1 LSVLAGILPAPDD
14 VGSPVTTLTLFP
26 LEPVEG
32 APAEGASVSR
42 ATTVYGVHAYHT
54 KVPVEGIEPY
64 VRQHSA
70 PGDTVIDPF
79 CGSGMTGLAALRL
92 GRRPLLSDLSPA
104 AVHIAG
110 NYTSP
115 CNPGAYAV
123 AVERVIAAV
132 DREPGTLYGTSCHQC
147 GRQATTAYV
156 VWSDIRRCPS
166 CTYEMRVWDQR
177 ETGLRHLTCTGCG
190 TGFRKAA
197 APVVGEVAVSVNV
210 DCKAC
215 GRLDREPTPED
226 VAKSQRSR
234 SEIPY
239 WYPRVPFGPDR
250 AMWRSGHREVGIV
263 DVADFY
269 SPRNLQAL
277 AALWAAIEQEPDTR
291 LRSALTFTFTAI
303 ANRASRRYQWNAK
316 RPTNVLGGT
325 LYVSS
330 LRYEFNVFGLWRRKV
345 AAVRRLFVETTGFTT
360 VAEVA
365 QASATALPYPSNS
378 VDYCFTDPPFGGNIV
393 YSDCSILW
401 EAWLG
406 NLTDTNAEAVMS
418 HTGKGLDEY
427 SELMT
432 ASFREIH
439 RVLKPGAAATV
450 VFQNTDSAVWDALVT
465 STVEAGFSMEQV
477 EVLHKR
483 QPSFKG
489 VKAQEEGERVAAS
502 DVVLTLR
509 RAERRVAKPSG
520 TGFEPIWDAVSR
532 ELRRSD
538 ISKRQRSSGH
548 LYAIAVAAAI
558 NAGIAA
564 TETTFEWLEGWLNEN
579 CVIREGGW
587 HLAEAPAGV

>member
-1 LSVLAGILPAPDD
+1 VPD
-14 VGSPVTTLTLFP
+14 LTLFP
-26 LEPVEG
+26 PDTEPPSSSG
-32 APAEGASVSR
+32 SGVSR
-42 ATTVYGVHAYHT
+42 ATTVYGAHAYHT

-70 PGDTVIDPF
+70 VGDTVIDPF

-92 GRRPLLSDLSPA
+92 DRRPLLSDLSPA
-104 AVHIAG
+104 AVHIAR

-115 CNPGAYAV
+115 CNPVAYAV
-123 AVERVIAAV
+123 AVEHVLAAV
-132 DREPGTLYGTSCHQC
+132 DGEPEALYGTSCHKC
-147 GRQATTAYV
+147 GQQATTSYV
-156 VWSDIRRCPS
+156 VWSDIRRCPE
-166 CTYEMRVWDQR
+166 CAHEMRVWDQR
-177 ETGLRHLTCTGCG
+177 ETGLRHLTCPACG
-190 TGFRKAA
+190 TGFRKGSAR
-197 APVVGEVAVSVNV
+197 VVGEVAVSVNI

-215 GRLDREPTPED
+215 GRLHREPTPED
-226 VAKSQRSR
+226 FAKAGRSR
-234 SEIPY
+234 TEIPY
-239 WYPRVPFGPDR
+239 WYPRVPFGPER
-250 AMWRSGHREVGIV
+250 AMWRSGHRELGID

-269 SPRNLQAL
+269 SPRNLRAL
-277 AALWAAIEQEPDTR
+277 AALWAAIQLEPASR

-345 AAVRRLFVETTGFTT
+345 AAVQRLFRETAGLTGH
-360 VAEVA
+360 AEVA
-365 QASATALPYPSNS
+365 QASAMALPYESNS

-406 NLTDTNAEAVMS
+406 HLTDTSAEAVIS
-418 HTGKGLDEY
+418 HTGKGLDQY

-439 RVLKPGAAATV
+439 RLLKPGAAATV
-450 VFQNTDSAVWDALVT
+450 VFQNTDLAVWDALIT

-509 RAERRVAKPSG
+509 RAERRVAKPAGS
-520 TGFEPIWDAVSR
+520 GFEPIWDAVSR
-532 ELRRSD
+532 ELRRTD

-548 LYAIAVAAAI
+548 LYAVAVAAAI

-564 TETTFEWLEGWLNEN
+564 TETTFEALEGWLNEN
-579 CVIREGGW
+579 CVVRDGGW
-587 HLAEAPAGV
+587 HLVGAPLGV